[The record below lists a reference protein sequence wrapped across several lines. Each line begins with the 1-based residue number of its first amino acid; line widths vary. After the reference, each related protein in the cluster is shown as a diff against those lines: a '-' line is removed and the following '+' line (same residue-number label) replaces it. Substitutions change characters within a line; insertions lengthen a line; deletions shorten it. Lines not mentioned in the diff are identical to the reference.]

1 MSNEVWKETFVEQ
14 KVTYVLE
21 QQGKVLI
28 VENVPA
34 RVCRETGERLFAP
47 ETVERLQQIVW
58 AQKKPIR
65 VVETPVFEFAYAQG
79 HEDAVP
85 NSSADPAPNKGMEPT
100 R

>member
-1 MSNEVWKETFVEQ
+1 MSHEVWQETFEEQ

-28 VENVPA
+28 IENVPA

-47 ETVERLQQIVW
+47 ETVERLQQIIW
-58 AQKKPIR
+58 EQRKPTR
-65 VVETPVFEFAYAQG
+65 VVETPVFEFASAQG
-79 HEDAVP
+79 DGSTVL
-85 NSSADPAPNKGMEPT
+85 NSSADSSPNQGMEPT

>member
-1 MSNEVWKETFVEQ
+1 MSNEAWKETFVGQ

-28 VENVPA
+28 IENVPA

-58 AQKKPIR
+58 EQRKPTR
-65 VVETPVFEFAYAQG
+65 VIETPVFEFV
-79 HEDAVP
+79 ECVP
-85 NSSADPAPNKGMEPT
+85 HTQPLKLDTASGIGNIFS
-100 R
+100 

>member
-28 VENVPA
+28 IENVPA

-47 ETVERLQQIVW
+47 ATVERLQQIVW
-58 AQKKPIR
+58 EQRTPIR
-65 VVETPVFEFAYAQG
+65 VIATPVFEFVA
-79 HEDAVP
+79 
-85 NSSADPAPNKGMEPT
+85 
-100 R
+100 